1 MFVDNKEL
9 IEIALFYKKIEKTG
23 MLKVLRK
30 IEDVEET
37 QRKDY
42 AKVVFKMRP
51 INWKIYNDLQ
61 RNATIDRGTGDGEVI
76 DWIKYKETKLLQIL
90 ADWDAKNKDG
100 SKMPINQETI
110 FNLHP
115 AIAESLLNEYDK
127 KTVLGEE

>member
-1 MFVDNKEL
+1 MFINNKEL
-9 IEIALFYKKIEKTG
+9 IEISLFYKKIEKTG
-23 MLKVLRK
+23 MVKIARK
-30 IEDVEET
+30 IEDVEEA

-42 AKVVFKMRP
+42 SKVTFKMKP
-51 INWKIYNDLQ
+51 INWQIYNNLQ
-61 RNATIDRGTGDGEVI
+61 RSALVDKGTGEGDQI
-76 DWIKYKETKLLQIL
+76 DWIKYKETKLIQIL
-90 ADWDAKNKDG
+90 ADWDAKGADG